1 MSADQI
7 IYSDLTEGALEY
19 LASARKAVD
28 SMRNFL
34 VEHQLLR
41 ASATAVEFVPA
52 AITCKALRVRE
63 LPGLQE
69 ALGVALGDELAQ
81 RLGWSWI
88 WVTDPWGGTLAVAAP
103 GVSAHAYP
111 LDWVGKRLDD
121 GGDFDDVAEWFEQV
135 VQTCGKSAA
144 NAGPRRQLQS
154 GERRSSRT

>member
-52 AITCKALRVRE
+52 AIDCNSLRVRE
-63 LPGLQE
+63 LPGIQE

-81 RLGWSWI
+81 RLGWSWMC
-88 WVTDPWGGTLAVAAP
+88 VKDAWGDALAVVAP
-103 GVSAHAYP
+103 AVSAHAYP

-121 GGDFDDVAEWFEQV
+121 GGEFDDVAEWFEQV
-135 VQTCGKSAA
+135 VQTCGESSA
-144 NAGPRRQLQS
+144 NAGPRR
-154 GERRSSRT
+154 